1 MTITGD
7 IIEYQP
13 VPDGRGPQTVLI
25 PDPLA
30 PELSEDKM
38 SIRQR
43 DLLIDVRM
51 ERLVG
56 WLRPGTVVGEADH
69 EELVK
74 TLSLIRTNRLDR
86 EGKL

>member
-7 IIEYQP
+7 IIEHHR
-13 VPDGRGPQTVLI
+13 VPDGRGAQTVLI
-25 PDPLA
+25 PDQLI
-30 PELSEDKM
+30 PELNEYEM

-43 DLLIDVRM
+43 DALIDVRM
-51 ERLVG
+51 ERLVD
-56 WLRPGTVVGEADH
+56 WLRPGTVVGAADH